1 MGTKNYDNATDLIT
15 FSRAS
20 GGTALRKISYGSEL
34 VTNGT
39 FDSDT
44 DWTLNA
50 ATISS
55 GNLTFTPTAVGSI
68 TFVTGS
74 SAVFSAGKIYKLN
87 YDVLSNNLSSAS
99 VRINF
104 GGGNIVSLYS
114 LSVGSHSQIVYAYGD
129 APFKLES
136 YVNVVAGSFTIDNI
150 SVKEVIFD
158 QTDGELTLF
167 NHPTDVPRI
176 EYAPDGTVKGLLV
189 EEARTNLITY
199 SEDFTDAIWATASQ
213 NLGVAPVV
221 TADQTTSP
229 DGNTNADRV
238 FFETTGTSSVDRSR
252 LRMAPSTS
260 LTGTGVFSVWIKE
273 VSPGQSDLTIM
284 ITNGVGITAVT
295 PTAEWVRYSIPA
307 TAFTLYEP
315 EIRLTGSTG
324 TSSDVYIW
332 GAQFE
337 EGSFPTSYIPT
348 SGSTATRAAD
358 IASIPVTD
366 FGYNQD
372 AGTVVVEAEG
382 FGSPSFSKFL
392 SLSSAEADRIEINYD
407 TDGDVRMYVEEGNTT
422 QVNVDIGTNI
432 LGVTTAKAALSVSR
446 NDARGCVNGGSV
458 VSDLSVNVPTAD
470 TLLVGKDYS
479 GGSNYLN
486 GHIKSIQYYPRRLTN
501 VQLQELTA

>member
-252 LRMAPSTS
+252 LRVASSTS

-273 VSPGQSDLTIM
+273 VSPGQPDLKIM
-284 ITNGVGITAVT
+284 IINGVGTTIVT
-295 PTAEWVRYSIPA
+295 PTAEWVRYSTPA
-307 TAFTLYEP
+307 TAFTVYQP
-315 EIRLTGSTG
+315 EIRLTGSDG
-324 TSSDVYIW
+324 TSSDVYLY

-337 EGSFPTSYIPT
+337 VGSFPTSYIPT

-358 IASIPVTD
+358 IAYIPVTD
-366 FGYNQD
+366 FGYNQNQTGTFLLSWIAPDGYNGRPLSITSSVGTGDRFADIFGFSTSGVNLYSNHTGGDLYSLAPYTDGVENKIAFTMGEND
-372 AGTVVVEAEG
+372 AAACLNGGTV
-382 FGSPSFSKFL
+382 
-392 SLSSAEADRIEINYD
+392 D
-407 TDGDVRMYVEEGNTT
+407 TDIAT
-422 QVNVDIGTNI
+422 GTPPASNYI
-432 LGVTTAKAALSVSR
+432 NFGVWA
-446 NDARGCVNGGSV
+446 GS
-458 VSDLSVNVPTAD
+458 
-470 TLLVGKDYS
+470 
-479 GGSNYLN
+479 YLN

-501 VQLQELTA
+501 TQLQELTS